1 MAKIITSDYYLD
13 LEHPSLDNM
22 TDDEFF
28 SFCVQNKNIKIERD
42 ENKQILIM
50 APVGL
55 SGSAQNFEICGQLF
69 SWNKKAKQG
78 IAFDSSAGFYLPD
91 NSMLNPDAAWIS
103 NTRWKK
109 VSLEERKKFA
119 YISPDFIIELMSPSD
134 NLKQTKDKMEKWI
147 KNGVKL
153 AWLIHPQKQTA
164 FIYKADGTIKQI
176 TGFDKKLSGE
186 DVLKGFVLDLSVL
199 NT

>member
-50 APVGL
+50 APAGNE
-55 SGSAQNFEICGQLF
+55 SSAKNSEINYAIHT
-69 SWNKKAKQG
+69 WNKKYKEG
-78 IAFDSSAGFYLPD
+78 IVFDSSAGFYLPD
-91 NSMLNPDAAWIS
+91 TSMRNPDAAWIS
-103 NTRWKK
+103 NARWKK
-109 VSLEERKKFA
+109 VSPEERKKFA
-119 YISPDFIIELMSPSD
+119 NISPDFIIELMSPSD
-134 NLKQTKDKMEKWI
+134 NLKQTKDKMHMWI

-164 FIYKADGTIKQI
+164 FIYKADGTVKQI
-176 TGFDKKLSGE
+176 AGFDKKLSGE
-186 DVLKGFVLDLSVL
+186 NILKGFELDLSVL
-199 NT
+199 K